1 MPIVKNA
8 QARELLGSA
17 VVLDL
22 ADVRR
27 EAVDIV
33 ASARLEADAI
43 IDAAREE
50 AARLTGDAA
59 EAGRTE
65 GLEAGLAEG
74 RKTGLET
81 GHEQGRAEAMA
92 SMEERLEAIATGW
105 SASLEAFIAGRETLR
120 EEARRD
126 LLRLSIAIAER
137 VLGRL
142 PAHDPGRVS
151 EQAAAAIDMLAS
163 ATGIRLRVHPEDL
176 EIVKSHFE
184 QVVGIAGAG
193 QAHDLVFETD
203 DTIVRGG
210 CVAAAG
216 DGEVDARLDVQMS
229 RIVKGLFPELLE
241 SPSSAP
247 SSDEPDADR
256 GSSPTIEEDDR

>member
-22 ADVRR
+22 SDVRR

-50 AARLTGDAA
+50 AARLTGGAA
-59 EAGRTE
+59 ETGRAE

-74 RKTGLET
+74 RETGLEAGRT
-81 GHEQGRAEAMA
+81 QGRAEAMA
-92 SMEERLEAIATGW
+92 SMEERLDAIATGW
-105 SASLEAFIAGRETLR
+105 SASLEAFVAGRETLR

-142 PAHDPGRVS
+142 PAHDPGRVA

-163 ATGIRLRVHPEDL
+163 ATAIRLRVHPEDL
-176 EIVKSHFE
+176 EIVKTHFE
-184 QVVGIAGAG
+184 GIVGIAAAG
-193 QAHDLVFETD
+193 QDHDLVFETD
-203 DTIVRGG
+203 EAIVRGG

-241 SPSSAP
+241 SPSNDDSGLDQAP
-247 SSDEPDADR
+247 PPPAVEADE
-256 GSSPTIEEDDR
+256 

>member
-22 ADVRR
+22 SDVRR

-50 AARLTGDAA
+50 AARLTGGAA
-59 EAGRTE
+59 ETGRAE

-74 RKTGLET
+74 RETGLEAGRT
-81 GHEQGRAEAMA
+81 QGRAEAMA
-92 SMEERLEAIATGW
+92 SMEERLDAIATGW
-105 SASLEAFIAGRETLR
+105 SASLEAFVAGREALR

-142 PAHDPGRVS
+142 PAHDPGRVA

-163 ATGIRLRVHPEDL
+163 ATRIRLRVHPEDL

-184 QVVGIAGAG
+184 GVVGIAGAV
-193 QAHDLVFETD
+193 QDHDLVFETD
-203 DTIVRGG
+203 ETIVRGG
-210 CVAAAG
+210 CVAAVG

-241 SPSSAP
+241 SPSN
-247 SSDEPDADR
+247 DEPAADR
-256 GSSPTIEEDDR
+256 EASAATEGDDE

>member
-22 ADVRR
+22 SDVRR
-27 EAVDIV
+27 EAVDMV

-50 AARLTGDAA
+50 AARLTGGAA
-59 EAGRTE
+59 EAGRAE
-65 GLEAGLAEG
+65 GLETGLAEG
-74 RKTGLET
+74 RETGLEAGRT
-81 GHEQGRAEAMA
+81 QGRAEAMA
-92 SMEERLEAIATGW
+92 SMEERLDAIATGW
-105 SASLEAFIAGRETLR
+105 SASLEAFVAGRETLR

-142 PAHDPGRVS
+142 PAHDPGRVA

-163 ATGIRLRVHPEDL
+163 ATRIRLRVHPEDL

-184 QVVGIAGAG
+184 GVVGIAGAA
-193 QAHDLVFETD
+193 QDHDLVFETD
-203 DTIVRGG
+203 ETIVRGG
-210 CVAAAG
+210 CVAAVG

-241 SPSSAP
+241 SPSI
-247 SSDEPDADR
+247 DEPAADR
-256 GSSPTIEEDDR
+256 ESSAATEEGGE

>member
-1 MPIVKNA
+1 LPIVKNA

-27 EAVDIV
+27 EAVELV

-43 IDAAREE
+43 LAAAREE
-50 AARLTGDAA
+50 AARLAGDAA
-59 EAGRTE
+59 GTGRAE

-74 RKTGLET
+74 REAGLEAGRT
-81 GHEQGRAEAMA
+81 EGRAEAMA
-92 SMEERLEAIATGW
+92 SMSERLEAIASGW
-105 SASLEAFIAGRETLR
+105 SESLEAFLASRDTLR

-142 PAHDPGRVS
+142 PAHDPGRVA
-151 EQAAAAIDMLAS
+151 EHAAAAIDMLAA
-163 ATGIRLRVHPEDL
+163 ATAIRLRVHPEDL
-176 EIVKSHFE
+176 EIVKVHFE
-184 QVVGIAGAG
+184 DVLGIAGAG
-193 QAHDLVFETD
+193 SDHDLIFETD
-203 DTIVRGG
+203 EAIVRGG
-210 CVAAAG
+210 CVAAAA

-241 SPSSAP
+241 SPSVDEDAGDREPPSAT
-247 SSDEPDADR
+247 A
-256 GSSPTIEEDDR
+256 EEGE